1 MVEPSP
7 RPAANRLRLV
17 CFTLHDQEYGVAIES
32 VKETLAVR
40 PITRMFL
47 TPPWLAGIMNLRGDV
62 VAVLDLARFLGMA
75 ATGAGDDSRIVVVR
89 RGALVV
95 GILVDR
101 MAEVRQIETAALAAP
116 PPNLPAE
123 LAQVLRGIVAVDGGA
138 VRVLD
143 IASLFDSDRVRALER
158 GGS

>member
-1 MVEPSP
+1 MVESSP
-7 RPAANRLRLV
+7 RPAAARLRLV

-62 VAVLDLARFLGMA
+62 VAVLDLARFLGMPP
-75 ATGAGDDSRIVVVR
+75 TGTGDDSRIVVVR

-101 MAEVRQIETAALAAP
+101 MAEVRQLDPAAILP
-116 PPNLPAE
+116 PPPTVPADV
-123 LAQVLRGIVAVDGGA
+123 ADVLRGIASVDGAA

-143 IASLFDSDRVRALER
+143 VVALFDSDRVRALER